1 MITRTLQLLSLL
13 FCSLALLTSSPAF
26 TQRLDRASLPRQ
38 EPITLQ
44 GQVTS
49 FNFRSPTSSLSVL
62 VTEDKDTNTWT
73 IEAPSSNELRRLGW
87 SDNSL
92 FTGEIIRLTV
102 RPITGLPLQAE
113 LVSVNRANGALL
125 LAGAQNNNGGL
136 NLTSVPSGL
145 YTLDSDHAYLTF
157 SYNHQGF
164 SQPQLRFDRFSA
176 NLNFD
181 SRNPELSE
189 VQVEVDVSS
198 LNSGVAALDREMRSE
213 NFFDSLNHPRISFS
227 SKRIEMDAW
236 GHAEIIGE
244 IEIKGQAKEIL
255 LETQLNGARLNPQSK
270 MHTIGIGLTG
280 TLNRS
285 DWGMNQLIPQV
296 SDEIEI
302 RVEAEFVQPAQS
314 Q

>member
-1 MITRTLQLLSLL
+1 MITRTVRILSLI
-13 FCSLALLTSSPAF
+13 FCSLVWLASSTALA
-26 TQRLDRASLPRQ
+26 QRLDSTNLPRQ
-38 EPITLQ
+38 ESIWLQ
-44 GQVTS
+44 GQVTNFS
-49 FNFRSPTSSLSVL
+49 FRSPSTSLSIL
-62 VTEDKDTNTWT
+62 VTDDGGANTWT

-92 FTGEIIRLTV
+92 FTGEIVRVLV

-113 LVSVNRANGALL
+113 LVNVTRANGALL
-125 LAGAQNNNGGL
+125 LAGAQNSDGGL
-136 NLTSVPSGL
+136 DLASVPSGL
-145 YTLDSDHAYLTF
+145 YTLDADHAYLTF

-164 SQPQLRFDRFSA
+164 SKPQLRFDRFSA
-176 NLNFD
+176 SLNFD
-181 SRNPELSE
+181 NRNPERSE
-189 VQVEVDVSS
+189 ILVEVDVSS
-198 LNSGVAALDREMRSE
+198 LNSGVSALDRELRSE
-213 NFFDSLNHPRISFS
+213 DFFDSLNHPRISFNS
-227 SKRIEMDAW
+227 TRIEMDAW

-244 IEIKGQAKEIL
+244 IEIKGRAQEIL
-255 LETQLNGARLNPQSK
+255 LEAQLNGARLNPQSN
-270 MHTIGIGLTG
+270 MHTLGVSLTG